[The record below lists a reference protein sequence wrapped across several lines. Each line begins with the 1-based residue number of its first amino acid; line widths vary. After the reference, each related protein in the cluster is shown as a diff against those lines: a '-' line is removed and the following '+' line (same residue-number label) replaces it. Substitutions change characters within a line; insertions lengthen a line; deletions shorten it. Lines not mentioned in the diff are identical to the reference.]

1 MRRSTA
7 IRVRNR
13 SALAAVGVALLLGC
27 YFSAP
32 VRANGFRFFSAEG
45 MPKDDGTH
53 FVGSVR
59 DEQGKP
65 LKAARVALNI
75 PGHNV
80 TFVLWTDSQGRYRS
94 TSIARTVDPNNVNL
108 KAAKDGYTP
117 LKTLDRKS
125 AKVGAAQVVDVD
137 FVMRKTPAN

>member
-1 MRRSTA
+1 M
-7 IRVRNR
+7 RNR

-27 YFSAP
+27 QFSAP

-53 FVGSVR
+53 FVGSIR

-65 LKAARVALNI
+65 LRAARVALDI

-80 TFVLWTDSQGRYRS
+80 TFVLWTDAEGRYRS
-94 TSIARTVDPNNVNL
+94 TSIARTVDPKNVNL
-108 KAAKDGYTP
+108 EAAKDGYTSV
-117 LKTLDRKS
+117 KIGDRKRV
-125 AKVGAAQVVDVD
+125 KVGAAQLIEVD
-137 FVMRKTPAN
+137 FVMRKTAEK